1 MKAKTW
7 KKVIAMLIVFTM
19 VFATPHNAFA
29 AEKSQDQ
36 TTETAGSTEEQAGSA
51 ETAQQAENTD
61 EAQQGGEQAK
71 TTKTTKESKK
81 SYTKAELRLMSAIIF
96 CEAGSES
103 YTGKV
108 AVGIVVMNR
117 VRSKK
122 YPNTV
127 KGVIYQKYQFS
138 PVRSGALD
146 KALKLYDDGKFTM
159 KNHKD
164 SIKAAK
170 KVLDGC
176 TTVKVKGKKVNM
188 KSYLFFSVQL
198 SGSRLKIGNHR
209 FK

>member
-1 MKAKTW
+1 MKGKTW

-36 TTETAGSTEEQAGSA
+36 TTETAGSAEEQDGSA
-51 ETAQQAENTD
+51 ETAGQTENTESEEQT
-61 EAQQGGEQAK
+61 EA
-71 TTKTTKESKK
+71 TKTTKKSKK

-138 PVRSGALD
+138 PVRSGVLD
-146 KALKLYDDGKFTM
+146 KALKLYDEGKFTM

-170 KVLDGC
+170 KVLNGC

>member
-29 AEKSQDQ
+29 AKKSQAQ
-36 TTETAGSTEEQAGSA
+36 TTETAGSAEEQNGSG
-51 ETAQQAENTD
+51 ETAKKTENTESEEQT
-61 EAQQGGEQAK
+61 EAAK
-71 TTKTTKESKK
+71 TTKKKSKK

-146 KALKLYDDGKFTM
+146 KALKLYDEGKFTM

-170 KVLDGC
+170 KVLNGC
-176 TTVKVKGKKVNM
+176 TTVKVKGKNVNM

-198 SGSRLKIGNHR
+198 SGSRLKIGNHK

>member
-1 MKAKTW
+1 MNTKTW
-7 KKVIAMLIVFTM
+7 KRVIALLIVFTM
-19 VFATPHNAFA
+19 VFSAPVSASA
-29 AEKSQDQ
+29 AKGKMVEASQ
-36 TTETAGSTEEQAGSA
+36 TTEVK
-51 ETAQQAENTD
+51 D
-61 EAQQGGEQAK
+61 ER
-71 TTKTTKESKK
+71 

-96 CEAGSES
+96 CEAGAES

-127 KGVIYQKYQFS
+127 KGVIYEKNQFS
-138 PVRSGALD
+138 PVRSGALA
-146 KALKLYDDGKFTM
+146 KALKLYDAGKFTS

-170 KVLDGC
+170 KVLKGY
-176 TTVKVKGKKVNM
+176 TTVKIKGKEVEM
-188 KSYLFFSVQL
+188 KSYLFFSVRL